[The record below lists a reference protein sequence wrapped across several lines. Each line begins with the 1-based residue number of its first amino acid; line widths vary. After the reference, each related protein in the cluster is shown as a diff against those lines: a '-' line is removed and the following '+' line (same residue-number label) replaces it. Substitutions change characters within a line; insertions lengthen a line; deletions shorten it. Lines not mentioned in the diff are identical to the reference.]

1 MQLRDYQ
8 SNAVKW
14 ICDQCERGQNPLFCC
29 ATGGGK
35 TYCMSAAIKEL
46 AKIHRLKTGKNARF
60 LSLVHRTEIHE
71 SNFATLKRV
80 APEITATKIDATQ
93 KNFRGQVHFASVQ
106 TLQRIVEKLAFYP
119 NNRYDYVLVDE
130 CFIPRTPIKTKSGIK
145 PIEKIQAGELVLTLN
160 ENTNLF
166 EYKPVQKLIKRL
178 NYKKLV
184 KINTSI
190 GSFVCTE
197 DHKLFTKNGWT
208 SAKDCDSVM
217 LYTTQEIINEMQYLR
232 NGYIKSKQA
241 SNFTGKSWKKS
252 LLFERMYKFLH
263 IKNFFD
269 HDGKYEQKICVCSNE
284 NQQPNEK
291 TRNPSKSFNIIKNNG
306 METASSWWKRNW
318 SNITTKTVSLRSW
331 VGNGISCL
339 YSKCEIIKRAKLLQ
353 TRYSKSISKN
363 WDRSRWGKPLFIE
376 SARKGQE
383 ENHNPKWIRVE
394 SVEIQKRRSY
404 RFFGFLCRKNYVYDL
419 TVKDNH
425 NYIAGGV
432 LVHNCHHGLA
442 SSYIKIINGLLS
454 ENGRIIG
461 VSATPNRGDKRPLD
475 VLFQSA
481 YVVTTGDLIR
491 QHWLCSP
498 ICRDFS
504 KKFKNLKPK
513 KENTN
518 PKFQESQTLTLSQ
531 NFTRA
536 RNQRN
541 ADAAVKLVS
550 DCVPD
555 LLKAI
560 ESRNKVIVFVPNHS
574 FGQILFDSI
583 KDKIS
588 SDYLRDGISGDDR
601 RISFARFE
609 NGQTK
614 VLINVDI
621 ATEGYD
627 CPAIDCVVDFDT
639 NGSEGQW
646 VQKIGRGLRLADG
659 KNDCLVLDFGCNLEK
674 YPDLEQK
681 CNLSGEIKEKAG
693 GGFGFF
699 TGDDT
704 PAERVEIA
712 QESCDSQNGVEV
724 KMYHNESAGLYFFSW
739 GNYYV
744 GVGNDYVCV
753 QFNDRFHEFVRTGES
768 LEYLGSVEDV
778 SKLTAVSK
786 LNDIDIPANNIQ
798 ISLLS
803 PRYSTA
809 NLRKNEARALIF
821 WDSWKK
827 EIINKIKTPI

>member
-35 TYCMSAAIKEL
+35 TVIMSAAIKEL

-93 KNFRGQVHFASVQ
+93 KNFKGQVHFASVQ

-119 NNRYDYVLVDE
+119 NNRYDYILIDE
-130 CFIPRTPIKTKSGIK
+130 S
-145 PIEKIQAGELVLTLN
+145 
-160 ENTNLF
+160 
-166 EYKPVQKLIKRL
+166 
-178 NYKKLV
+178 
-184 KINTSI
+184 
-190 GSFVCTE
+190 
-197 DHKLFTKNGWT
+197 H
-208 SAKDCDSVM
+208 
-217 LYTTQEIINEMQYLR
+217 
-232 NGYIKSKQA
+232 
-241 SNFTGKSWKKS
+241 
-252 LLFERMYKFLH
+252 H
-263 IKNFFD
+263 
-269 HDGKYEQKICVCSNE
+269 
-284 NQQPNEK
+284 
-291 TRNPSKSFNIIKNNG
+291 
-306 METASSWWKRNW
+306 
-318 SNITTKTVSLRSW
+318 
-331 VGNGISCL
+331 GIS
-339 YSKCEIIKRAKLLQ
+339 R
-353 TRYSKSISKN
+353 
-363 WDRSRWGKPLFIE
+363 
-376 SARKGQE
+376 
-383 ENHNPKWIRVE
+383 
-394 SVEIQKRRSY
+394 
-404 RFFGFLCRKNYVYDL
+404 
-419 TVKDNH
+419 
-425 NYIAGGV
+425 
-432 LVHNCHHGLA
+432 
-442 SSYIKIINGLLS
+442 SYIKIINGLLA

-574 FGQILFDSI
+574 FGQILFDLI

-659 KNDCLVLDFGCNLEK
+659 KKDCLVLDFGCNLEK

-699 TGDDT
+699 TSDDT
-704 PAERVEIA
+704 RVEIA
-712 QESCDSQNGVEV
+712 TESCDSQNGVEV

-744 GVGNDYVCV
+744 GVGNNYVCV
-753 QFNDRFHEFVRTGES
+753 QFNDRFHEFVRNGES

-778 SKLTAVSK
+778 SKLTAVNK